1 VLIKYETGV
10 SPNSVALIMSPICF
24 MEVAETDFWRWDDLL
39 RDWALLEFLVVVI
52 R

>member
-1 VLIKYETGV
+1 MTYKTGV
-10 SPNSVALIMSPICF
+10 SPNSVALIVSPFRF
-24 MEVAETDFWRWDDLL
+24 MEVAEIDCWRRDELL